1 MKHKESPMLSAL
13 LYTLVAISL
22 FLTVR
27 ILSTPSTVGLSQN
40 STTSVSANL
49 TNTKKVE
56 DVFAPIR
63 MIVHTDKR
71 MYLTQEPEIM
81 QSVNELLSELLSESV
96 FDGIEGVSTYTQEDY
111 DALILS
117 PTQLEIRFAEEV
129 PLELLSRYF
138 TNLQEEYYDEGVDRI
153 IFNSKEED
161 PVYLLNDET
170 KQVFTVARPANLLQS
185 LAELYE
191 SQKEAYMEVESYQSE
206 SSISYLPTEAI
217 TIEKL
222 VYLVEKPSNSYFID
236 LLFDDTTDLKDNGSD
251 AFVSY
256 SDNISELSID
266 KETGQLSYYRNILD
280 AEDLPDYR
288 LIRDSFH
295 EIKMLDNWTNPFYFY
310 GFDKENDNVYYR
322 RYVNGYP
329 IFGEVDY
336 GLTRIRMSGSSMTE
350 LQFLTQVIQTP
361 LTDRG
366 EDVTLLSGQ
375 DLLAAL
381 NAGGYSSQEI
391 QMIALGYDWTFS
403 EESNRLVNLTPK
415 WFIKI
420 DGVWKALDQ
429 WIGGTETEADDS
441 GF

>member
-1 MKHKESPMLSAL
+1 MKQKESPMLSAV
-13 LYTLVAISL
+13 LYTLVAVSL

-27 ILSTPSTVGLSQN
+27 ILSTPSASGLGQN
-40 STTSVSANL
+40 STPSVSANL
-49 TNTKKVE
+49 TNTKKIE

-71 MYLTQEPEIM
+71 LYLTQTPEIM
-81 QSVNELLSELLSESV
+81 QSVNELLGESLL
-96 FDGIEGVSTYTQEDY
+96 DGIEDVSTYTQEEF

-117 PTQLEIRFAEEV
+117 PTQVEIRFAEAV

-138 TNLQEEYYDEGVDRI
+138 TNLQEDYYDDGIDRI

-161 PVYLLNDET
+161 PIYLLNDET
-170 KQVFTVARPANLLQS
+170 KQVFTVARPDNVLQP
-185 LAELYE
+185 LVDLYE
-191 SQKEAYMEVESYQSE
+191 GQKEAYMEVESYQSE
-206 SSISYLPTEAI
+206 SAISYLPKEAI
-217 TIEKL
+217 TVQKL

-236 LLFDDTTDLKDNGSD
+236 LLFNDTTDLKDNGND

-266 KETGQLSYYRNILD
+266 KATGQLSYYRNILD
-280 AEDLPDYR
+280 AEELPVYR

-310 GFDKENDNVYYR
+310 GFDEETDNVYYR

-336 GLTRIRMSGSSMTE
+336 GLTRIHMSGSSMTE

-366 EDVTLLSGQ
+366 EDVALLSGK

-381 NAGGYSSQEI
+381 DAGGYSSQEI

-415 WFIKI
+415 WFIQI
-420 DGVWKALDQ
+420 NGVWKSLDQ
-429 WIGGTETEADDS
+429 WIGGAETEADDS
-441 GF
+441 GL

>member
-40 STTSVSANL
+40 SATSVSANL

-71 MYLTQEPEIM
+71 MYLTQMPEIM
-81 QSVNELLSELLSESV
+81 RSVNELLSESV
-96 FDGIEGVSTYTQEDY
+96 FNGIEGVSTYTKEEY

-138 TNLQEEYYDEGVDRI
+138 TNLQEDYSGESIGRI

-191 SQKEAYMEVESYQSE
+191 SQKEAYAEVESYE
-206 SSISYLPTEAI
+206 TELAISYLPIEAI
-217 TIEKL
+217 TIQKL

-251 AFVSY
+251 EFVSY

-310 GFDKENDNVYYR
+310 GFDKENDHVYYR

>member
-40 STTSVSANL
+40 SATSVSANL

-71 MYLTQEPEIM
+71 MYLTQMPEIM
-81 QSVNELLSELLSESV
+81 RSVNELLSESV
-96 FDGIEGVSTYTQEDY
+96 FNGIEGVSTYTKEEY

-138 TNLQEEYYDEGVDRI
+138 TNLQEDYYGESIGRI

-191 SQKEAYMEVESYQSE
+191 GRKEAYAEVESYE
-206 SSISYLPTEAI
+206 TELAISYLPIEAI
-217 TIEKL
+217 TIQKL

-251 AFVSY
+251 EFVSY

>member
-40 STTSVSANL
+40 SATSVSANL

-71 MYLTQEPEIM
+71 MYLTQMPEIM
-81 QSVNELLSELLSESV
+81 RSVNELLSESV
-96 FDGIEGVSTYTQEDY
+96 FNGIEGVSTYTKEEY

-138 TNLQEEYYDEGVDRI
+138 TNLQEDYYGESIGRI

-161 PVYLLNDET
+161 PVYLLNEET

-191 SQKEAYMEVESYQSE
+191 SQKEAYAEVESYE
-206 SSISYLPTEAI
+206 TELAISYLPIEAI
-217 TIEKL
+217 TIQKL
-222 VYLVEKPSNSYFID
+222 IYLVEKPSNSYFID

-251 AFVSY
+251 EFVSY

>member
-40 STTSVSANL
+40 SATSVSANL

-71 MYLTQEPEIM
+71 MYLTQMPEIM
-81 QSVNELLSELLSESV
+81 RSVNELLSESV
-96 FDGIEGVSTYTQEDY
+96 FNGIEGVSTYTKEEY

-138 TNLQEEYYDEGVDRI
+138 TNLQEDYYGESIGRI

-191 SQKEAYMEVESYQSE
+191 SQKEAYAEVESYE
-206 SSISYLPTEAI
+206 TELAISYLPIEAI
-217 TIEKL
+217 TIQKL

-251 AFVSY
+251 EFVSY

-310 GFDKENDNVYYR
+310 GFDKESDNVYYR

>member
-49 TNTKKVE
+49 TNTKKIE

-63 MIVHTDKR
+63 MIIHTDR
-71 MYLTQEPEIM
+71 RIYLTQEPEIM
-81 QSVNELLSELLSESV
+81 QSVNELLSEGV

-153 IFNSKEED
+153 ILNSKEED

-170 KQVFTVARPANLLQS
+170 KQVFTAARPDNLLQP
-185 LAELYE
+185 LVDLYE
-191 SQKEAYMEVESYQSE
+191 GQKEAYMEVESYQSE

-280 AEDLPDYR
+280 AEELPDYR

-310 GFDKENDNVYYR
+310 GFDEGTDNVYYR

-336 GLTRIRMSGSSMTE
+336 GLTRIHMSGSSLTE

-366 EDVTLLSGQ
+366 EDVTLLSGK
-375 DLLAAL
+375 DLLAVL
-381 NAGGYSSQEI
+381 DAGGYSSQEI

-415 WFIKI
+415 WFIQI
-420 DGVWKALDQ
+420 DGAWKALDQ

>member
-63 MIVHTDKR
+63 MIIHTDKR
-71 MYLTQEPEIM
+71 IYLTQEPEIM
-81 QSVNELLSELLSESV
+81 QSVNELLSESV

-266 KETGQLSYYRNILD
+266 KATGQLSYYRNILD
-280 AEDLPDYR
+280 AEELPDYR
-288 LIRDSFH
+288 LIRDSIH

-310 GFDKENDNVYYR
+310 GFDEETDNVYYR

-336 GLTRIRMSGSSMTE
+336 GLTRIHMSGSSMTE

-366 EDVTLLSGQ
+366 EDVALLSGK

-381 NAGGYSSQEI
+381 DAGGYSSQEI

-415 WFIKI
+415 WFIQI
-420 DGVWKALDQ
+420 NGVWKSLDQ
-429 WIGGTETEADDS
+429 WIGGAETEADDS
-441 GF
+441 GL

>member
-1 MKHKESPMLSAL
+1 MGMKHKESPMLSAL

-27 ILSTPSTVGLSQN
+27 ILSTPSTVGLGQS

-49 TNTKKVE
+49 TNTKKIE

-63 MIVHTDKR
+63 MIIHTDKR
-71 MYLTQEPEIM
+71 IYLTQSPEIM
-81 QSVNELLSELLSESV
+81 QSVNDLLSESV
-96 FDGIEGVSTYTQEDY
+96 FGGIEGVSTYSQAEY

-138 TNLQEEYYDEGVDRI
+138 TNLQENYYDEGIDRI
-153 IFNSKEED
+153 ILNSKEED

-170 KQVFTVARPANLLQS
+170 KQVFAATRPDNLLQP

-191 SQKEAYMEVESYQSE
+191 GQKEAYMEVESYESE
-206 SSISYLPTEAI
+206 SAISYLPSEAI
-217 TIEKL
+217 TMQKL

-280 AEDLPDYR
+280 AEEVPDYR

-310 GFDKENDNVYYR
+310 GFDKGTDNVYYR

-336 GLTRIRMSGSSMTE
+336 GLTRIHMSGSSMTE

-361 LTDRG
+361 LTDRR
-366 EDVTLLSGQ
+366 EDITLLSGK

-381 NAGGYSSQEI
+381 DAGGYSNQEI
-391 QMIALGYDWTFS
+391 QMISLGYDWTFS

-415 WFIKI
+415 WFIQI
-420 DGVWKALDQ
+420 DGAWKALDQ

-441 GF
+441 GL

>member
-40 STTSVSANL
+40 SATSVSANL

-71 MYLTQEPEIM
+71 MYLTQMPENM
-81 QSVNELLSELLSESV
+81 RSVNELLSESV
-96 FDGIEGVSTYTQEDY
+96 FNGIEGVSTYTKEEY

-138 TNLQEEYYDEGVDRI
+138 TNLQEDYYGESIGRI

-191 SQKEAYMEVESYQSE
+191 SQKEAYAEVESYE
-206 SSISYLPTEAI
+206 TELAISYLPIEAI
-217 TIEKL
+217 TIQKL

-251 AFVSY
+251 EFVSY

>member
-40 STTSVSANL
+40 SATSVSANL
-49 TNTKKVE
+49 TNTKNVE

-71 MYLTQEPEIM
+71 MYLTQMPEIM
-81 QSVNELLSELLSESV
+81 RSVNELLSESV
-96 FDGIEGVSTYTQEDY
+96 FNGIEGVSTYTKEEY

-117 PTQLEIRFAEEV
+117 PAQLEIRFAEEV

-138 TNLQEEYYDEGVDRI
+138 TNLQEDYYGESIGRI

-191 SQKEAYMEVESYQSE
+191 SQKEAYAEVESYE
-206 SSISYLPTEAI
+206 TELAISYLPIEAI
-217 TIEKL
+217 TIQKL

-251 AFVSY
+251 EFVSY

>member
-40 STTSVSANL
+40 SATSVSANL

-71 MYLTQEPEIM
+71 MYLTQMPEIM
-81 QSVNELLSELLSESV
+81 RSVNELLSESV
-96 FDGIEGVSTYTQEDY
+96 FNGIEGVSTYTKEEY

-138 TNLQEEYYDEGVDRI
+138 TNLQEDYYGESIGRI

-191 SQKEAYMEVESYQSE
+191 SQKEAYAEVESYE
-206 SSISYLPTEAI
+206 TELAISYLPIEAI
-217 TIEKL
+217 TIQKL
-222 VYLVEKPSNSYFID
+222 IFLVEKPSNSYFID

-251 AFVSY
+251 EFVSY

>member
-63 MIVHTDKR
+63 MIIHTDKR
-71 MYLTQEPEIM
+71 IYLTQEPEIM
-81 QSVNELLSELLSESV
+81 QSVNELLSESV

-170 KQVFTVARPANLLQS
+170 KQVFTAARPDNLLQQ
-185 LAELYE
+185 LVDLYE
-191 SQKEAYMEVESYQSE
+191 GQKEAYMEVESYQSE
-206 SSISYLPTEAI
+206 SAISYLPKEAI
-217 TIEKL
+217 TVQKL

-236 LLFDDTTDLKDNGSD
+236 LLFNDTTDLKDNGND

-266 KETGQLSYYRNILD
+266 KATGQLSYYRNILD
-280 AEDLPDYR
+280 AEELPVYR

-310 GFDKENDNVYYR
+310 GFDEETDNVYYR

-336 GLTRIRMSGSSMTE
+336 GLTRIHMSGSSLTE

-366 EDVTLLSGQ
+366 EDVTLLSGK

-381 NAGGYSSQEI
+381 DAGGYTSQEI

-415 WFIKI
+415 WFIQI
-420 DGVWKALDQ
+420 DGVWKSLDQ
-429 WIGGTETEADDS
+429 WIGSTETEAANS
-441 GF
+441 GL

>member
-49 TNTKKVE
+49 TNTKKIE

-63 MIVHTDKR
+63 MIIHTDR
-71 MYLTQEPEIM
+71 RIYLTQEPEIM
-81 QSVNELLSELLSESV
+81 QSVNELLSEGV

-170 KQVFTVARPANLLQS
+170 KQVFTAARPDNLLQP
-185 LAELYE
+185 LVDLYE
-191 SQKEAYMEVESYQSE
+191 GQKDAYMEVESYESE
-206 SSISYLPTEAI
+206 AAISYLPKEAI
-217 TIEKL
+217 TVQKL

-236 LLFDDTTDLKDNGSD
+236 LLFNDTTDLKDNGND

-266 KETGQLSYYRNILD
+266 KATGQLSYYRNILD
-280 AEDLPDYR
+280 AEEVPDYR
-288 LIRDSFH
+288 MIRDSFH

-310 GFDKENDNVYYR
+310 GFDEGTDNVYYR

-336 GLTRIRMSGSSMTE
+336 GLTRIHMSGSSLTE

-366 EDVTLLSGQ
+366 EGVTLLSGA

-381 NAGGYSSQEI
+381 DAGGYSSQEI
-391 QMIALGYDWTFS
+391 QMISLGYDWTFS

-415 WFIKI
+415 WFIQI

>member
-1 MKHKESPMLSAL
+1 MLSAL

-40 STTSVSANL
+40 SATSVSANL

-71 MYLTQEPEIM
+71 MYLTQMPEIM
-81 QSVNELLSELLSESV
+81 RSVNELLSESV
-96 FDGIEGVSTYTQEDY
+96 FNGIEGVSTYTKEEY

-138 TNLQEEYYDEGVDRI
+138 TNLQEDYYGESIGRI

-191 SQKEAYMEVESYQSE
+191 SQKEAYAEVESYE
-206 SSISYLPTEAI
+206 TELAISYLPIEAI
-217 TIEKL
+217 TIQKL

-251 AFVSY
+251 EFVSY

-310 GFDKENDNVYYR
+310 GFNKENDNVYYR

>member
-1 MKHKESPMLSAL
+1 MRQKESPILSAL

-27 ILSTPSTVGLSQN
+27 ILSTPSTIGLSQN
-40 STTSVSANL
+40 STTAVSANL
-49 TNTKKVE
+49 TNTKKIE

-71 MYLTQEPEIM
+71 IYLTQTPEIM
-81 QSVNELLSELLSESV
+81 KSVNELLGEGLL
-96 FDGIEGVSTYTQEDY
+96 DGIEDVSTYAQEEF
-111 DALILS
+111 DALILA

-138 TNLQEEYYDEGVDRI
+138 TNLQEDYYADTIDRI
-153 IFNSKEED
+153 IFNSNEED
-161 PVYLLNDET
+161 AVYLLNDKT
-170 KQVFTVARPANLLQS
+170 KQVFTSKRPDNALQP
-185 LAELYE
+185 LVDLYE
-191 SQKEAYMEVESYQSE
+191 GQKDAYMEVESYESE
-206 SSISYLPTEAI
+206 SAISYLPKEAI
-217 TIEKL
+217 TIQKL

-236 LLFDDTTDLKDNGSD
+236 LLFNDTTELKDNGND
-251 AFVSY
+251 ELVSY
-256 SDNISELSID
+256 SDNISELSIH

-280 AEDLPDYR
+280 AEELPAYR

-310 GFDKENDNVYYR
+310 GFDEDTDNVYYR

-336 GLTRIRMSGSSMTE
+336 GLTRIHMSGSSMTE

-361 LTDRG
+361 MTDRG
-366 EDVTLLSGQ
+366 EDVTLLSGK

-381 NAGGYSSQEI
+381 DAGGYSSQEI

-415 WFIKI
+415 WFIQI
-420 DGVWKALDQ
+420 DGVWKSLDR
-429 WIGGTETEADDS
+429 WIDATETEADDS
-441 GF
+441 GL

>member
-40 STTSVSANL
+40 SATSVSANL

-71 MYLTQEPEIM
+71 MYLTQMPEIM
-81 QSVNELLSELLSESV
+81 RSVNELLSESV
-96 FDGIEGVSTYTQEDY
+96 FNGIEGVSTYTKEEY

-138 TNLQEEYYDEGVDRI
+138 TNLQEDYYGESIGRI

-161 PVYLLNDET
+161 SVYLLNDET

-185 LAELYE
+185 LVELYE
-191 SQKEAYMEVESYQSE
+191 GRKEAYAEVESYE
-206 SSISYLPTEAI
+206 TELAISYLPIEAI
-217 TIEKL
+217 TIQKL

-251 AFVSY
+251 EFVSY

-310 GFDKENDNVYYR
+310 GFNKENDNIYYR

>member
-27 ILSTPSTVGLSQN
+27 ILSTPSSVGLSQN

-49 TNTKKVE
+49 TNTKKIE

-71 MYLTQEPEIM
+71 IYLTQTPEIIKN
-81 QSVNELLSELLSESV
+81 VNDLLGEGVL
-96 FDGIEGVSTYTQEDY
+96 DGIEDVSTYTQEDY

-117 PTQLEIRFAEEV
+117 PTQLEIRFAEAV

-138 TNLQEEYYDEGVDRI
+138 TNLQEDYFDESIDRI
-153 IFNSKEED
+153 ILNSKEED

-170 KQVFTVARPANLLQS
+170 KQVFTATRPDNLLQP
-185 LAELYE
+185 LVDLYE
-191 SQKEAYMEVESYQSE
+191 GQKDAYMEVESYESE
-206 SSISYLPTEAI
+206 AAISYLPTEAI
-217 TIEKL
+217 RIQKL

-236 LLFDDTTDLKDNGSD
+236 LLFDDTTDLRDNGSD

-280 AEDLPDYR
+280 AEELPAYR

-295 EIKMLDNWTNPFYFY
+295 EIKMVDNWTNPFYFY
-310 GFDKENDNVYYR
+310 GFDEETDNVYYR

-336 GLTRIRMSGSSMTE
+336 GLTQIHMSGSSMTE

-366 EDVTLLSGQ
+366 EDVTLLSGK
-375 DLLAAL
+375 DLLAVL
-381 NAGGYSSQEI
+381 DAGGYSSQEI

-415 WFIKI
+415 WFIQI
-420 DGVWKALDQ
+420 DGAWKALDQ

-441 GF
+441 GL

>member
-63 MIVHTDKR
+63 MIIHTDKR
-71 MYLTQEPEIM
+71 MYLTQMPEIM
-81 QSVNELLSELLSESV
+81 RSVNELLSESV
-96 FDGIEGVSTYTQEDY
+96 FNGIEGVSTYTKEEY

-138 TNLQEEYYDEGVDRI
+138 TNLQEDYYGESIGRI

-191 SQKEAYMEVESYQSE
+191 GRKEAYAEVESYE
-206 SSISYLPTEAI
+206 TELAISYLPIEAI
-217 TIEKL
+217 TIQKL

-251 AFVSY
+251 EFVSY

>member
-40 STTSVSANL
+40 SATSVSANL

-71 MYLTQEPEIM
+71 MYLTQMPEIM
-81 QSVNELLSELLSESV
+81 RSVNELLSESV
-96 FDGIEGVSTYTQEDY
+96 FNGIEGVSTYTKEEY

-138 TNLQEEYYDEGVDRI
+138 TNLQEDYYGESIGRI

-191 SQKEAYMEVESYQSE
+191 GRKEAYAEVESYE
-206 SSISYLPTEAI
+206 TELAIEAI
-217 TIEKL
+217 TIQKL

-251 AFVSY
+251 EFVSY

>member
-40 STTSVSANL
+40 SATSVSANL

-71 MYLTQEPEIM
+71 MYLTQMPEIM
-81 QSVNELLSELLSESV
+81 RSVNELLSESV
-96 FDGIEGVSTYTQEDY
+96 FNGIEGVSTYTKEEY

-138 TNLQEEYYDEGVDRI
+138 TNLQEDYYGESIGRI

-191 SQKEAYMEVESYQSE
+191 SRKEAYAEVESYE
-206 SSISYLPTEAI
+206 TELAISYLPIEAI
-217 TIEKL
+217 TIQKL
-222 VYLVEKPSNSYFID
+222 IYLVEKPSNSYFID

-251 AFVSY
+251 EFVSY

>member
-40 STTSVSANL
+40 SATSVSANL

-71 MYLTQEPEIM
+71 MYLTQMPEIM
-81 QSVNELLSELLSESV
+81 RSVNELLSESV
-96 FDGIEGVSTYTQEDY
+96 FNGIEGVSTYTKEEY

-138 TNLQEEYYDEGVDRI
+138 TNLQEDYYGESIGRI

-191 SQKEAYMEVESYQSE
+191 SRKEAYAEVESYE
-206 SSISYLPTEAI
+206 TELAISYLPIEAI
-217 TIEKL
+217 TIQKL

-251 AFVSY
+251 EFVSY

>member
-1 MKHKESPMLSAL
+1 MKQKESPMLSAV
-13 LYTLVAISL
+13 LYTLVAVSL

-27 ILSTPSTVGLSQN
+27 ILSTPSASGLGQN
-40 STTSVSANL
+40 STPSVSANL
-49 TNTKKVE
+49 TNTKKIE

-71 MYLTQEPEIM
+71 LYLTQTPEIM
-81 QSVNELLSELLSESV
+81 QSVNELLGESLL
-96 FDGIEGVSTYTQEDY
+96 DGIEDVSTYTQEEF

-117 PTQLEIRFAEEV
+117 PTQVEIRFAEAV

-138 TNLQEEYYDEGVDRI
+138 TNLQEDYYDDGIDRI

-161 PVYLLNDET
+161 PIYLLNDET
-170 KQVFTVARPANLLQS
+170 KQVFTVARPDNVLQP
-185 LAELYE
+185 LVDLYE
-191 SQKEAYMEVESYQSE
+191 GQKDAYMEVESYESE
-206 SSISYLPTEAI
+206 SAISYLPTEAI
-217 TIEKL
+217 TVQKL

-251 AFVSY
+251 EFVSY
-256 SDNISELSID
+256 SDNISELSIE
-266 KETGQLSYYRNILD
+266 KTTGQLSYYRNILD
-280 AEDLPDYR
+280 AEELPDYR

-310 GFDKENDNVYYR
+310 GFDEETDNVYYR

-336 GLTRIRMSGSSMTE
+336 GLTRIHMSGSSLTE

-366 EDVTLLSGQ
+366 EDVTLLSGK

-381 NAGGYSSQEI
+381 DAGGYTSQEI

-415 WFIKI
+415 WFIQI
-420 DGVWKALDQ
+420 DGVWKSLDQ
-429 WIGGTETEADDS
+429 WIGSTETEAANS
-441 GF
+441 GL

>member
-40 STTSVSANL
+40 SATSVSANL

-71 MYLTQEPEIM
+71 MYLTQMPEIM
-81 QSVNELLSELLSESV
+81 RSVNELLSESV
-96 FDGIEGVSTYTQEDY
+96 FNGIEGVSTYTKEEY

-138 TNLQEEYYDEGVDRI
+138 TNLQEDYYGESIGRI

-191 SQKEAYMEVESYQSE
+191 SQKEAYAEVESYE
-206 SSISYLPTEAI
+206 TELAISYLPIEAI
-217 TIEKL
+217 TIQKL

-251 AFVSY
+251 EFVSY

-310 GFDKENDNVYYR
+310 GFNKENDNVYYR

>member
-1 MKHKESPMLSAL
+1 MKQKESPMLSAV
-13 LYTLVAISL
+13 LYTLVAVSL

-27 ILSTPSTVGLSQN
+27 ILSTPSASGLGQN
-40 STTSVSANL
+40 STPSVSANL
-49 TNTKKVE
+49 TNTKKIE

-71 MYLTQEPEIM
+71 LYLTQTPEIM
-81 QSVNELLSELLSESV
+81 QSVNELLGESLL
-96 FDGIEGVSTYTQEDY
+96 DGIEDVSTYTQEEF

-117 PTQLEIRFAEEV
+117 PTQVEIRFAEAV

-138 TNLQEEYYDEGVDRI
+138 TNLQEDYYDDGIDRI

-161 PVYLLNDET
+161 PIYLLNDET
-170 KQVFTVARPANLLQS
+170 KQVFTVARPDNVLQP
-185 LAELYE
+185 LVDLYE
-191 SQKEAYMEVESYQSE
+191 GQKDAYMEVESYESE
-206 SSISYLPTEAI
+206 SAISYLPTEAI
-217 TIEKL
+217 TVQKL

-251 AFVSY
+251 EFVSY
-256 SDNISELSID
+256 SDNISELSIE
-266 KETGQLSYYRNILD
+266 KTTGQLSYYRNILD
-280 AEDLPDYR
+280 AEELPDYR

-310 GFDKENDNVYYR
+310 GFDEETDNVYYR

-336 GLTRIRMSGSSMTE
+336 GLTRIHMSGSSLTE

-366 EDVTLLSGQ
+366 EDVTLLSGK
-375 DLLAAL
+375 DLLATL
-381 NAGGYSSQEI
+381 DAGGYTSQEI

-415 WFIKI
+415 WFIQI
-420 DGVWKALDQ
+420 DGSWKSLDQ
-429 WIGGTETEADDS
+429 WIGATETEAADS
-441 GF
+441 GL

>member
-1 MKHKESPMLSAL
+1 MGMKHKESPMLSAL

-27 ILSTPSTVGLSQN
+27 ILSTPSTVGLGQS

-49 TNTKKVE
+49 TNTKKIE

-63 MIVHTDKR
+63 MIIHTDKR
-71 MYLTQEPEIM
+71 IYLTQSPEIM
-81 QSVNELLSELLSESV
+81 QSVNDLLSESV
-96 FDGIEGVSTYTQEDY
+96 FGGIEGVSTYSQAEY

-138 TNLQEEYYDEGVDRI
+138 TNLQENYYDEGIDRI
-153 IFNSKEED
+153 ILNSKEED

-170 KQVFTVARPANLLQS
+170 KQVFAATRPDNLLQP

-191 SQKEAYMEVESYQSE
+191 GQKEAYMEVESYESE
-206 SSISYLPTEAI
+206 SAISYLPSEAI
-217 TIEKL
+217 TMQKL

-280 AEDLPDYR
+280 AEEVPDYR

-310 GFDKENDNVYYR
+310 GFDKGTDNVYYR

-336 GLTRIRMSGSSMTE
+336 GLTQIHMSGSSLTE

-361 LTDRG
+361 LTDRR
-366 EDVTLLSGQ
+366 EDITLLSGK

-381 NAGGYSSQEI
+381 DAGGYSNQEI

-415 WFIKI
+415 WFIQI
-420 DGVWKALDQ
+420 DGAWKALDQ

-441 GF
+441 GL

>member
-40 STTSVSANL
+40 SATSVSANL

-71 MYLTQEPEIM
+71 MYLTQMPEIM
-81 QSVNELLSELLSESV
+81 RSVNELLSESV
-96 FDGIEGVSTYTQEDY
+96 FNGIEGVSTYTKEEY

-138 TNLQEEYYDEGVDRI
+138 TNLQEDYYDDGIDRI
-153 IFNSKEED
+153 ILNSKEDD

-170 KQVFTVARPANLLQS
+170 KQVFTTARPENLLQP
-185 LAELYE
+185 LVDLYE
-191 SQKEAYMEVESYQSE
+191 GQKEAYMEVESYQSE

-280 AEDLPDYR
+280 AEELPDYR

-310 GFDKENDNVYYR
+310 GFDEETDNVYYR

-336 GLTRIRMSGSSMTE
+336 GLTRIHMSGSSLTE

-366 EDVTLLSGQ
+366 EDVNLLCGK

-381 NAGGYSSQEI
+381 DARGYTSQEI

-415 WFIKI
+415 WFIQI
-420 DGVWKALDQ
+420 DGSWKSLDQ
-429 WIGGTETEADDS
+429 WIGATETEAADS
-441 GF
+441 GL

>member
-40 STTSVSANL
+40 SATSVSANL
-49 TNTKKVE
+49 TNTKNVE

-71 MYLTQEPEIM
+71 MYLTQMPEIM
-81 QSVNELLSELLSESV
+81 RSVNELLSESV
-96 FDGIEGVSTYTQEDY
+96 FNGIEGVSTYTKEEY

-138 TNLQEEYYDEGVDRI
+138 TNLQEDYYGESIGRI

-191 SQKEAYMEVESYQSE
+191 SQKEAYAEVESYE
-206 SSISYLPTEAI
+206 TELAISYLPIEAI
-217 TIEKL
+217 TIQKL

-251 AFVSY
+251 EFVSY

-415 WFIKI
+415 WFIQI
-420 DGVWKALDQ
+420 NGVWKSLDQ
-429 WIGGTETEADDS
+429 WIGGAETEADDS
-441 GF
+441 GL

>member
-40 STTSVSANL
+40 SATSVSANL

-71 MYLTQEPEIM
+71 MYLTQMPEIM
-81 QSVNELLSELLSESV
+81 RSVNELLSESV
-96 FDGIEGVSTYTQEDY
+96 FNGIEGVSTYTKEEY

-138 TNLQEEYYDEGVDRI
+138 TNLQEDYYGESIGRI

-191 SQKEAYMEVESYQSE
+191 SQKEAYAEVESYE
-206 SSISYLPTEAI
+206 TELAISYLPIEAI
-217 TIEKL
+217 TIQKL
-222 VYLVEKPSNSYFID
+222 IYLVEKPSNSYFID

-251 AFVSY
+251 EFVSY

-391 QMIALGYDWTFS
+391 QMIVLGYDWTFS

>member
-1 MKHKESPMLSAL
+1 MRQKESPILSAL

-27 ILSTPSTVGLSQN
+27 ILSTPSTIGLSQN

-49 TNTKKVE
+49 TNTKKIE

-71 MYLTQEPEIM
+71 IYLTQTPEIM
-81 QSVNELLSELLSESV
+81 KSVNEVLGESLL
-96 FDGIEGVSTYTQEDY
+96 DGIEDVSTYTQEEF
-111 DALILS
+111 DALILA

-138 TNLQEEYYDEGVDRI
+138 TNLQEDYYADTIDRI
-153 IFNSKEED
+153 LFNSNEED

-170 KQVFTVARPANLLQS
+170 KQVFTSKRPDNALQP
-185 LAELYE
+185 LVDLYE
-191 SQKEAYMEVESYQSE
+191 GQKDAYMEVESYESE
-206 SSISYLPTEAI
+206 SAISYLPKEAI
-217 TIEKL
+217 TIQKL

-236 LLFDDTTDLKDNGSD
+236 LLFNDTTDLKDNGND
-251 AFVSY
+251 EFVSY
-256 SDNISELSID
+256 SDNISELSIH

-280 AEDLPDYR
+280 AEELPDYR

-310 GFDKENDNVYYR
+310 GFDEDTDNVYYR

-329 IFGEVDY
+329 IFGEIDY
-336 GLTRIRMSGSSMTE
+336 GLTRIHMSGSSMTE

-361 LTDRG
+361 LTDRR
-366 EDVTLLSGQ
+366 EDVILLSGTE
-375 DLLAAL
+375 LLAAL
-381 NAGGYSSQEI
+381 DAGGYSSQEI
-391 QMIALGYDWTFS
+391 QMITLGYDWTFS

-415 WFIKI
+415 WFVQI
-420 DGVWKALDQ
+420 DGAWKSLDQ
-429 WIGGTETEADDS
+429 WIGGAETEVEDS
-441 GF
+441 GL

>member
-1 MKHKESPMLSAL
+1 MRQKESPMLSAL

-27 ILSTPSTVGLSQN
+27 ILSTPSTIGLSQN

-49 TNTKKVE
+49 TNTKKIE

-71 MYLTQEPEIM
+71 IYLTQNPEIM
-81 QSVNELLSELLSESV
+81 KSVNELLGESLL
-96 FDGIEGVSTYTQEDY
+96 DGVEGVSTYTQEEF
-111 DALILS
+111 DALILA

-138 TNLQEEYYDEGVDRI
+138 TNLQESYYNDTIDRI
-153 IFNSKEED
+153 ILNSKEED

-170 KQVFTVARPANLLQS
+170 KQVFTAARPDDVLQP
-185 LAELYE
+185 LVDLYE
-191 SQKEAYMEVESYQSE
+191 EQKDAYMEVESYESE
-206 SSISYLPTEAI
+206 SAISYLPKEAI
-217 TIEKL
+217 TIQRL

-236 LLFDDTTDLKDNGSD
+236 LLFNDTTDLKDNGND
-251 AFVSY
+251 EFVSY
-256 SDNISELSID
+256 SDNISELSIH

-280 AEDLPDYR
+280 AEELPDYR

-310 GFDKENDNVYYR
+310 GFDEGTDNVYYR

-336 GLTRIRMSGSSMTE
+336 GLTRIHMSGSSMTE

-361 LTDRG
+361 LTDRR
-366 EDVTLLSGQ
+366 EDVTLLSGT

-381 NAGGYSSQEI
+381 DAGGYSSQEI

-415 WFIKI
+415 WFIQI
-420 DGVWKALDQ
+420 DGSWKSLDQ

-441 GF
+441 GL

>member
-40 STTSVSANL
+40 SGTSVSANL

-71 MYLTQEPEIM
+71 MYLTQMPEIM
-81 QSVNELLSELLSESV
+81 RSVNELLSESV
-96 FDGIEGVSTYTQEDY
+96 FNGIEGVSTYTKEEY

-138 TNLQEEYYDEGVDRI
+138 TNLQEDYYGESIGRI

-191 SQKEAYMEVESYQSE
+191 GRKEAYAEVESYE
-206 SSISYLPTEAI
+206 TELAISYLPIEAI
-217 TIEKL
+217 TIQKL

-251 AFVSY
+251 EFVSY

>member
-1 MKHKESPMLSAL
+1 MRQKESPMLSAL

-27 ILSTPSTVGLSQN
+27 ILSTPSTIGLSQN

-49 TNTKKVE
+49 TNTKKIE

-71 MYLTQEPEIM
+71 IYLTQTPEIM
-81 QSVNELLSELLSESV
+81 KSVNELLGESLL
-96 FDGIEGVSTYTQEDY
+96 DGIEDVSTYTQEEF
-111 DALILS
+111 DALILA

-138 TNLQEEYYDEGVDRI
+138 TNLQEGYYNDTIDRI
-153 IFNSKEED
+153 ILNSKEED

-170 KQVFTVARPANLLQS
+170 KQVFTAARPDNVLQP
-185 LAELYE
+185 LVDLYE
-191 SQKEAYMEVESYQSE
+191 GQKDAYMEMESYESE
-206 SSISYLPTEAI
+206 SAISYLPKEAI
-217 TIEKL
+217 TIQKL

-236 LLFDDTTDLKDNGSD
+236 LLFNDTTDLKDNGND
-251 AFVSY
+251 EVVSY
-256 SDNISELSID
+256 SDNISELSIH

-280 AEDLPDYR
+280 AEELPDYR

-310 GFDKENDNVYYR
+310 GFDEGTDNVYYR

-336 GLTRIRMSGSSMTE
+336 GLTRIHMSGSSMTE

-361 LTDRG
+361 LTDRR
-366 EDVTLLSGQ
+366 EDVTLLSGT

-381 NAGGYSSQEI
+381 DAVGYSSQEI

-415 WFIKI
+415 WFIQI
-420 DGVWKALDQ
+420 DGSWKSLDQ
-429 WIGGTETEADDS
+429 WIDGTETEADDS
-441 GF
+441 GL

>member
-40 STTSVSANL
+40 SATSVSANL

-71 MYLTQEPEIM
+71 MYLTQMPEIM
-81 QSVNELLSELLSESV
+81 RSVNELLSESV
-96 FDGIEGVSTYTQEDY
+96 FNGIEGVSTYTKEEY

-138 TNLQEEYYDEGVDRI
+138 TNLQEDYYGESIGRI

-185 LAELYE
+185 LVELYE
-191 SQKEAYMEVESYQSE
+191 GRKEAYAEVESYE
-206 SSISYLPTEAI
+206 TELAISYLPIEAI
-217 TIEKL
+217 TIQKL
-222 VYLVEKPSNSYFID
+222 IYLVEKPSNSYFID

-251 AFVSY
+251 EFVSY

>member
-1 MKHKESPMLSAL
+1 MKHQESPMLSAL

-40 STTSVSANL
+40 SATSVSANL

-71 MYLTQEPEIM
+71 MYLTQMPEIM
-81 QSVNELLSELLSESV
+81 RSVNELLSESV
-96 FDGIEGVSTYTQEDY
+96 FNGIEGVSTYTKEEY

-138 TNLQEEYYDEGVDRI
+138 TNLQEDYYGESIGRI

-191 SQKEAYMEVESYQSE
+191 SQKEAYAEVESYE
-206 SSISYLPTEAI
+206 TELAISYLPIEAI
-217 TIEKL
+217 TIQKL

-251 AFVSY
+251 EFVSY

>member
-1 MKHKESPMLSAL
+1 MLSAL

-63 MIVHTDKR
+63 MIIHTDKR
-71 MYLTQEPEIM
+71 IYLTQEPEIM
-81 QSVNELLSELLSESV
+81 QSVNELLSESV

-251 AFVSY
+251 AFVSC

>member
-40 STTSVSANL
+40 SATSVSANL

-71 MYLTQEPEIM
+71 MYLTQMPEIM
-81 QSVNELLSELLSESV
+81 RSVNELLSESV
-96 FDGIEGVSTYTQEDY
+96 FNGIEGVSTYTKEDY

-138 TNLQEEYYDEGVDRI
+138 TNLQEDYYGESIGRI
-153 IFNSKEED
+153 IFNSNEED

-170 KQVFTVARPANLLQS
+170 KQVFTVSRPANLLQS
-185 LAELYE
+185 LVELYE
-191 SQKEAYMEVESYQSE
+191 GQKEAYAEVESYE
-206 SSISYLPTEAI
+206 TELAISYLPIEAI
-217 TIEKL
+217 TIQKL

-251 AFVSY
+251 EFVSY
-256 SDNISELSID
+256 SDNISELSIE

-310 GFDKENDNVYYR
+310 GFDEESDNVYYR

-336 GLTRIRMSGSSMTE
+336 GLTRIRMSGSTMTE

-366 EDVTLLSGQ
+366 EDITLLSGQ

-391 QMIALGYDWTFS
+391 QMIVLGYDWTFS

-415 WFIKI
+415 WFIQI
-420 DGVWKALDQ
+420 DGSWKSLDQ
-429 WIGGTETEADDS
+429 WIGATETEAADS
-441 GF
+441 GL

>member
-63 MIVHTDKR
+63 MIIHTDKR
-71 MYLTQEPEIM
+71 IYLTQEPEIM
-81 QSVNELLSELLSESV
+81 QSVNELLSESV

-170 KQVFTVARPANLLQS
+170 KQVFTAARPDNLLQP
-185 LAELYE
+185 LVELYE
-191 SQKEAYMEVESYQSE
+191 GQKEAYMEVESYQSE
-206 SSISYLPTEAI
+206 SAISYLPKEAI
-217 TIEKL
+217 TVQKL

-236 LLFDDTTDLKDNGSD
+236 LLFNDTTDLKDNGND
-251 AFVSY
+251 EFVSY

-266 KETGQLSYYRNILD
+266 KATGQLSYYRNILD
-280 AEDLPDYR
+280 AEELPDYR

-310 GFDKENDNVYYR
+310 GFDEETDNVYYR

-336 GLTRIRMSGSSMTE
+336 GLTRIHMSGSSMTE

-366 EDVTLLSGQ
+366 EDVALLSGK

-381 NAGGYSSQEI
+381 DAGGYSSQEI

-415 WFIKI
+415 WFIQI
-420 DGVWKALDQ
+420 NGVWKSLDQ
-429 WIGGTETEADDS
+429 WIGGAETEADDS
-441 GF
+441 GL

>member
-63 MIVHTDKR
+63 MIIHTDKR
-71 MYLTQEPEIM
+71 MYLTQMPEIM
-81 QSVNELLSELLSESV
+81 RSVNELLSESV
-96 FDGIEGVSTYTQEDY
+96 FNGIEGVSTYTKEEY

-138 TNLQEEYYDEGVDRI
+138 TNLQEDYYGESIGRI

-185 LAELYE
+185 LVELYE
-191 SQKEAYMEVESYQSE
+191 GRKEAYAEVESYE
-206 SSISYLPTEAI
+206 TELAISYLPIEAI
-217 TIEKL
+217 TIQKL

-251 AFVSY
+251 EFVSY

-310 GFDKENDNVYYR
+310 GFNKENDNIYYR